1 MGIQRTE
8 HPIVCFGEI
17 LWDALPAGLFPGG
30 APMNVAYHLERLG
43 AKAAPVSAVGR
54 DFLGEDFLRRFRG
67 KGIDTRFVAELKDWP
82 TGVVVV
88 ELDKL
93 GKASYDFREGMAWD
107 HIPVTEKI
115 LETTR
120 SSSALL
126 FGTLALRS
134 PANRKALDQL
144 ITAAEQ
150 GGSRKVFDVNFRPP
164 HDDMP
169 LAAELACRADWI
181 KLNDD
186 ELEGLVKHAG
196 LPSSLQS
203 STQSE
208 TSISERLKND
218 VQRAADKLNIPSS
231 TTWCVTAGADGAGL
245 MHEGKWFWAE
255 GRSIQVKDTVGA
267 GDSFLAALLYHT
279 TVAGQSPEQALVK
292 ACRTG
297 EFVASQS
304 GATPD
309 YDPSDIPD
317 T

>member
-1 MGIQRTE
+1 MGIRNSD

-43 AKAAPVSAVGR
+43 AKAAPVSAVGK

-67 KGIDTRFVAELKDWP
+67 KGIDTRFVAELGEWP

-88 ELDKL
+88 ELDSE

-115 LETTR
+115 LQETRT
-120 SSSALL
+120 AAGVL

-134 PANRKALDQL
+134 AANRDALNQL
-144 ITAAEQ
+144 LECAEQ
-150 GGSRKVFDVNFRPP
+150 NGVRKVFDVNFRPP
-164 HDDMP
+164 HDDLD
-169 LAAELACRADWI
+169 LAVEFARRSDWI

-186 ELEGLVKHAG
+186 ELKQMANHLGHTPESEKSLESEGNVNELLRQYVQFVSQK
-196 LPSSLQS
+196 LNLQS
-203 STQSE
+203 S
-208 TSISERLKND
+208 
-218 VQRAADKLNIPSS
+218 A
-231 TTWCVTAGADGAGL
+231 TWCVTAGADGAGL
-245 MHEGKWFWAE
+245 WIDGDWHWAE
-255 GRSIQVKDTVGA
+255 GRPIQVKDTVGA

-279 TVAGQSPEQALVK
+279 LIGEESPQRALTR

-297 EFVASQS
+297 EFVATCS
-304 GATPD
+304 GATPE
-309 YDPSDIPD
+309 YHPEDIPSE
-317 T
+317 

>member
-1 MGIQRTE
+1 MGNQQTG

-30 APMNVAYHLERLG
+30 APMNVAYHLEKLG
-43 AKAAPVSAVGR
+43 ATAAPVSAVGK
-54 DFLGEDFLRRFRG
+54 DFLGEDFLRRFRS
-67 KGIDTRFVAELKDWP
+67 KGIDTRFVAELTDWP

-88 ELDKL
+88 ELDEQ

-120 SSSALL
+120 ASTALL

-134 PANRKALDQL
+134 QSNREALDQL

-150 GGSRKVFDVNFRPP
+150 GGARKVFDVNFRPP
-164 HDDMP
+164 HDDMN

-186 ELEGLVKHAG
+186 ELEGLVLHAG
-196 LPSSLQS
+196 LQSSLQS
-203 STQSE
+203 SAQSE
-208 TSISERLKND
+208 TSIGERLKND
-218 VQRAADKLNIPSS
+218 VKRASDKMNIPRS

-245 MHEGKWFWAE
+245 MHEGNWYWAE
-255 GRSIQVKDTVGA
+255 GRPIQVKDTVGA

-279 TVAGQSPEQALVK
+279 LVRGEAPEQALIK

-309 YDPSDIPD
+309 YDPSDIPSA
-317 T
+317 